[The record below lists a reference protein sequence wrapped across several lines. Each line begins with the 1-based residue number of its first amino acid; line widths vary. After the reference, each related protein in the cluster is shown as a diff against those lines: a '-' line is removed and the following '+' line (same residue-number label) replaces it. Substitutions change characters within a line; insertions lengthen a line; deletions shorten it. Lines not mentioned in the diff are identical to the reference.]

1 MTPQQINVV
10 QRTWEQIFPNANA
23 VAATFYSRLFELDP
37 TLRALFPDDLQP
49 QARKL
54 VYAINL
60 AVRGL
65 GDLDRLE
72 PVLREL
78 GRRHVGY
85 GVEDR
90 HYLTVGAALIDT
102 LAAGLGDGFTA
113 AVRDAWTDTYAIVAE
128 TMKSGATH
136 GDRIALAS

>member
-54 VYAINL
+54 VNAINL

-65 GDLDRLE
+65 GDLNRLE

-78 GRRHVGY
+78 GRRHIGY